1 MRNIIRNGAA
11 SACGSNKKKLH
22 NATPPPTPSDG
33 ATSSSPLV
41 VAISICDVRNA
52 PLGAHIRTGLISD
65 DFWWFLPLI
74 RRRRRI
80 QSILMISR
88 RNWKFPKI
96 LRKMSTTVRR
106 RCLFARQKKEG
117 VDRVGGAT
125 WSFIRV
131 PFESTLTHT
140 PCVCVCRW
148 LPVTGTSSGSSYR
161 ANHRLMIFF
170 FFWLPSWPIQW
181 MKFTWKFVK
190 LNFFI
195 KKFPKWRRTRPGRSV
210 EWMKKTPKSLN

>member
-1 MRNIIRNGAA
+1 MEIWKNATDDKVCDVLPLPWKLNGLTPNCWFLVEIRN
-11 SACGSNKKKLH
+11 SKN
-22 NATPPPTPSDG
+22 
-33 ATSSSPLV
+33 V
-41 VAISICDVRNA
+41 
-52 PLGAHIRTGLISD
+52 
-65 DFWWFLPLI
+65 F
-74 RRRRRI
+74 
-80 QSILMISR
+80 
-88 RNWKFPKI
+88 
-96 LRKMSTTVRR
+96 RKMSTTVRR

-190 LNFFI
+190 LNLFY
-195 KKFPKWRRTRPGRSV
+195 KKFQNDATHVQVDPSNEWKNSEIV
-210 EWMKKTPKSLN
+210 ELNLKKNKIPKSFQVLTRGAKQIKAKRNKYRK